1 MQTAGTVI
9 GPVSWERMS
18 EGIEKVKD
26 RLRRAAGALEEA
38 GIEYAV
44 IGGNAVAAWV

>member
-1 MQTAGTVI
+1 MQASGTKL

-26 RLRRAAGALEEA
+26 RLRRAASALETA
-38 GIEYAV
+38 GV
-44 IGGNAVAAWV
+44 D